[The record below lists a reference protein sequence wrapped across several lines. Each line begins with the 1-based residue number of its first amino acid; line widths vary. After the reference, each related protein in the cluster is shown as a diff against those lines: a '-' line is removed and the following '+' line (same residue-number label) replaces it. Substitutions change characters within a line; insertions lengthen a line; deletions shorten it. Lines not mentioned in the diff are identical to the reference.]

1 MDRIQRVGERL
12 PRFYRSWDRSSLI
25 FRFITALCKELDL
38 TEAEVTNMMKAHW
51 VDTASG
57 DELDRL
63 GTLIGARRIP
73 GEDDA
78 RFRTR
83 LKRTVSEYEGGGTVI
98 AIEDAIRAL
107 LGSSDPMDVRIVENP
122 PAEAS
127 EEFRVMAGNTWV
139 IGSHSIRDETPRI
152 TLLVEE
158 GGEVRD
164 PQIVN
169 LDTGEGIVFK
179 GTLSGG
185 DRLVISEEGAF
196 LNDKDVTSS
205 LLAIGAPP
213 TKKSNSNSNSSS
225 SLRFPRLLRRG
236 SPWRY
241 GEALS
246 MLLGVF
252 DEARFDE
259 HTFAVGVP
267 FVRVRFDWMRIQPAT
282 FEVQIDSEALRKSG
296 LTADYIG
303 RFVESMKAAGVR
315 ATVRIMNRNLEG
327 RGESYGEV

>member
-1 MDRIQRVGERL
+1 
-12 PRFYRSWDRSSLI
+12 
-25 FRFITALCKELDL
+25 
-38 TEAEVTNMMKAHW
+38 
-51 VDTASG
+51 
-57 DELDRL
+57 
-63 GTLIGARRIP
+63 
-73 GEDDA
+73 
-78 RFRTR
+78 
-83 LKRTVSEYEGGGTVI
+83 
-98 AIEDAIRAL
+98 
-107 LGSSDPMDVRIVENP
+107 NP